1 MNALHILSP
10 KECVLG
16 FSSIGI
22 TSKLVKNEAPRPHP
36 RPMEAESAFFTR
48 CPSDSYVPKSLR
60 STSLY
65 HKKHPPKVRFNSL
78 W

>member
-1 MNALHILSP
+1 MLYIYYPQKSVFWDSAALASP
-10 KECVLG
+10 QSLLKM
-16 FSSIGI
+16 
-22 TSKLVKNEAPRPHP
+22 KHPRPHP

-48 CPSDSYVPKSLR
+48 CPGDSYVPRSLR

-65 HKKHPPKVRFNSL
+65 HKKHPPKVRFNSF